1 MTGGASG
8 RAAHRDQGRYHPP
21 VSPVHA
27 SRPDHPPGL
36 TRAQWLAR
44 EPFTLV
50 LGAGFFGF
58 FAHTGFLQALE
69 AAGLHPRRIVGC
81 SAGALA
87 GGLWAS
93 GLSADALAEELLAL
107 RRDEFWDP
115 GLPLG
120 GLLRGRK
127 FNAKLRRVLARSG
140 VEHVHECRVPF
151 AAVVHD
157 VLRRRVL
164 ALEAGR
170 LDLAIQASC
179 TVPLMFRPVW
189 VDGRLLVDG
198 GVSDRIGEVALAP
211 DERALL
217 HWLPSSRRALGSRRV
232 APPAEGPARLTVI
245 TPDLPRVTPFRL
257 EQGPV
262 ALTRT
267 REHVTRWLDER
278 VA

>member
-1 MTGGASG
+1 MLVV
-8 RAAHRDQGRYHPP
+8 REYHPP
-21 VSPVHA
+21 VSLA
-27 SRPDHPPGL
+27 STSRPDQPGL
-36 TRAQWLAR
+36 THREWLAR

-69 AAGLHPRRIVGC
+69 AAGLHPRRVVGC

-93 GLSADALAEELLAL
+93 GVSADDLATELLAL

-115 GLPLG
+115 GIPLG

-140 VEHVHECRVPF
+140 ALHMHECRVPF
-151 AAVVHD
+151 SAIVHD
-157 VLRRRVL
+157 VLRRRCM

-198 GVSDRIGEVALAP
+198 GVSDRIGEVALAQG
-211 DERALL
+211 ERALL

-257 EQGPV
+257 EHGPV
-262 ALTRT
+262 ALART
-267 REHVTRWLDER
+267 REHVARWLD
-278 VA
+278 APLS